1 MELKRLPIINLW
13 DRILVPIQGDV
24 TDDLAEQL
32 NTEVLRAI
40 HESGAKGLV
49 IDLTAVW
56 IMDSHLCAV
65 LSNLASAA
73 RLMGTPTILS
83 GLSPEIAM
91 TLQSHG
97 GRARGREDGADAR
110 AGAHDARARGAPGR
124 GRATTTTTTRTTT
137 TCSTTTTRKTRT
149 TTGGRRTTAAT
160 PADRL
165 RTGGPLGPRRAS
177 IGGRAGRAG
186 SGAAEAARARARVY
200 VYVYDDIDTP
210 NAPS

>member
-91 TLQSHG
+91 TLQAMG
-97 GRARGREDGADAR
+97 VELEAVRTALTLEQALTMLGLEVRRAEALDEDDDEDDDDLFDDDDDDEDGWEGDDRGDAR
-110 AGAHDARARGAPGR
+110 RAASLARPSRSAGAE
-124 GRATTTTTTRTTT
+124 
-137 TCSTTTTRKTRT
+137 
-149 TTGGRRTTAAT
+149 RRQGSKS
-160 PADRL
+160 RL
-165 RTGGPLGPRRAS
+165 RRS
-177 IGGRAGRAG
+177 
-186 SGAAEAARARARVY
+186 
-200 VYVYDDIDTP
+200 
-210 NAPS
+210 

>member
-91 TLQSHG
+91 TLQAMGVELESVRTALTLEQALTMLG
-97 GRARGREDGADAR
+97 LEVREALDEDDDEDDDDLFDDDEDDDGWEEDTRGDAR
-110 AGAHDARARGAPGR
+110 RAAPPARPPRRTAGAE
-124 GRATTTTTTRTTT
+124 
-137 TCSTTTTRKTRT
+137 
-149 TTGGRRTTAAT
+149 RRQRSKS
-160 PADRL
+160 RL
-165 RTGGPLGPRRAS
+165 RRS
-177 IGGRAGRAG
+177 
-186 SGAAEAARARARVY
+186 
-200 VYVYDDIDTP
+200 
-210 NAPS
+210 

>member
-91 TLQSHG
+91 TLQAMG
-97 GRARGREDGADAR
+97 VELEAVKTALTLEQALTMLGLEVRRAEARDEDDDEDDDDLFDDEDEDDDGWEADDRGDAR
-110 AGAHDARARGAPGR
+110 RSPTNGR
-124 GRATTTTTTRTTT
+124 SPRPTT
-137 TCSTTTTRKTRT
+137 SLD
-149 TTGGRRTTAAT
+149 RRQSGKS
-160 PADRL
+160 RL
-165 RTGGPLGPRRAS
+165 RRR
-177 IGGRAGRAG
+177 
-186 SGAAEAARARARVY
+186 
-200 VYVYDDIDTP
+200 
-210 NAPS
+210 

>member
-91 TLQSHG
+91 TLQAMG
-97 GRARGREDGADAR
+97 VELAAVKTALTLEQALTMLGLEVRRAEARDEDDDEDDDDLFDDEDDEDDDEDGWEAD
-110 AGAHDARARGAPGR
+110 DRGE
-124 GRATTTTTTRTTT
+124 
-137 TCSTTTTRKTRT
+137 S
-149 TTGGRRTTAAT
+149 
-160 PADRL
+160 
-165 RTGGPLGPRRAS
+165 RRAS
-177 IGGRAGRAG
+177 PGARPSRATSSADRRQSAK
-186 SGAAEAARARARVY
+186 SRLRRR
-200 VYVYDDIDTP
+200 
-210 NAPS
+210 

>member
-24 TDDLAEQL
+24 NDDLAEQL

-65 LSNLASAA
+65 LSNLAAA
-73 RLMGTPTILS
+73 AALMGTPTILS

-91 TLQSHG
+91 TLQAMG
-97 GRARGREDGADAR
+97 VEFEDVRTALTLEQALTMLGLEVRRAEDDDEEDEDEDDDLFDDEDSLDDSDREDSSQGSSKSRPARKSPGADP
-110 AGAHDARARGAPGR
+110 HHSGR
-124 GRATTTTTTRTTT
+124 
-137 TCSTTTTRKTRT
+137 S
-149 TTGGRRTTAAT
+149 
-160 PADRL
+160 RL
-165 RTGGPLGPRRAS
+165 RRR
-177 IGGRAGRAG
+177 
-186 SGAAEAARARARVY
+186 
-200 VYVYDDIDTP
+200 
-210 NAPS
+210 N

>member
-1 MELKRLPIINLW
+1 MDLKRLPIINLW

-24 TDDLAEQL
+24 TDDLAEHL

-73 RLMGTPTILS
+73 ALMGTPTILS

-91 TLQSHG
+91 TLQAMGVELEAVRTALTLEQALTMLGLEVRKAESFDDEYDEDDDLFDDDDDD
-97 GRARGREDGADAR
+97 GRGAEGRLESGREPPSVDMQMRPSED
-110 AGAHDARARGAPGR
+110 
-124 GRATTTTTTRTTT
+124 
-137 TCSTTTTRKTRT
+137 
-149 TTGGRRTTAAT
+149 
-160 PADRL
+160 DRQQGSKN
-165 RTGGPLGPRRAS
+165 RPRRR
-177 IGGRAGRAG
+177 G
-186 SGAAEAARARARVY
+186 
-200 VYVYDDIDTP
+200 
-210 NAPS
+210 

>member
-91 TLQSHG
+91 TLQAMG
-97 GRARGREDGADAR
+97 VELEAVRTALTLEQALTMLGLEVRRAEARDEDDEDDDDDLFDDEDEDEDDDGWEADDR
-110 AGAHDARARGAPGR
+110 SDSR
-124 GRATTTTTTRTTT
+124 RATSSAR
-137 TCSTTTTRKTRT
+137 SPRS
-149 TTGGRRTTAAT
+149 GAS
-160 PADRL
+160 ADRRQNGKSSRL
-165 RTGGPLGPRRAS
+165 RRR
-177 IGGRAGRAG
+177 
-186 SGAAEAARARARVY
+186 
-200 VYVYDDIDTP
+200 
-210 NAPS
+210 

>member
-91 TLQSHG
+91 TLQAMGVELEAVKTALTLEQALTMLGLEVRRAEARDEDDEDDDDDLFDDEDDEDDDDGWEADDRGDSRRAPQAARSPRPAASADLRQG
-97 GRARGREDGADAR
+97 GGK
-110 AGAHDARARGAPGR
+110 
-124 GRATTTTTTRTTT
+124 
-137 TCSTTTTRKTRT
+137 S
-149 TTGGRRTTAAT
+149 
-160 PADRL
+160 RL
-165 RTGGPLGPRRAS
+165 RRR
-177 IGGRAGRAG
+177 
-186 SGAAEAARARARVY
+186 
-200 VYVYDDIDTP
+200 
-210 NAPS
+210 

>member
-91 TLQSHG
+91 TLQAMGVELAAVKTALTLEQALTMLGLEVRRAEARDEDDEDDDDDLFDDEDDEDDDDGWEADDRGDSRRAPQAARSPRPAASAERGQG
-97 GRARGREDGADAR
+97 GGK
-110 AGAHDARARGAPGR
+110 
-124 GRATTTTTTRTTT
+124 
-137 TCSTTTTRKTRT
+137 S
-149 TTGGRRTTAAT
+149 
-160 PADRL
+160 RL
-165 RTGGPLGPRRAS
+165 RRR
-177 IGGRAGRAG
+177 
-186 SGAAEAARARARVY
+186 
-200 VYVYDDIDTP
+200 
-210 NAPS
+210 

>member
-1 MELKRLPIINLW
+1 
-13 DRILVPIQGDV
+13 V

-91 TLQSHG
+91 TLQAMG
-97 GRARGREDGADAR
+97 VELEAV
-110 AGAHDARARGAPGR
+110 
-124 GRATTTTTTRTTT
+124 
-137 TCSTTTTRKTRT
+137 KTALT
-149 TTGGRRTTAAT
+149 LEQALTM
-160 PADRL
+160 
-165 RTGGPLGPRRAS
+165 LGLEVRRAEARDEDDEDDDDDLFDDEDDEDEEDDGWEADDRGDS
-177 IGGRAGRAG
+177 RRSPTNGRSPRPTVSTDRRQSAKSRL
-186 SGAAEAARARARVY
+186 SRRR
-200 VYVYDDIDTP
+200 
-210 NAPS
+210 

>member
-91 TLQSHG
+91 TLQAMG
-97 GRARGREDGADAR
+97 VELEAV
-110 AGAHDARARGAPGR
+110 
-124 GRATTTTTTRTTT
+124 
-137 TCSTTTTRKTRT
+137 KTALT
-149 TTGGRRTTAAT
+149 LEQALTM
-160 PADRL
+160 
-165 RTGGPLGPRRAS
+165 LGLEVRRAEARDEDDEDDDDDLFDDEDEDDDGWEADDRS
-177 IGGRAGRAG
+177 DSRRAPAAAR
-186 SGAAEAARARARVY
+186 SGASTDRRQNGKSRLKRR
-200 VYVYDDIDTP
+200 
-210 NAPS
+210 

>member
-91 TLQSHG
+91 TLQAMGVELEAVKTALTLEQALTMLGLEVRRAEARDEDDDDDDDLFDDEEDEDDDDGWEADDRSDSTRAPAA
-97 GRARGREDGADAR
+97 GRSPRSSA
-110 AGAHDARARGAPGR
+110 
-124 GRATTTTTTRTTT
+124 
-137 TCSTTTTRKTRT
+137 STD
-149 TTGGRRTTAAT
+149 RR
-160 PADRL
+160 DNGKSRL
-165 RTGGPLGPRRAS
+165 RRR
-177 IGGRAGRAG
+177 
-186 SGAAEAARARARVY
+186 
-200 VYVYDDIDTP
+200 
-210 NAPS
+210 

>member
-91 TLQSHG
+91 TLQAMG
-97 GRARGREDGADAR
+97 VELAAVKTALTLEQALTMLGLEVRRAEARDEDDDEDDDDLFDEDDDEDEDEDGWEAD
-110 AGAHDARARGAPGR
+110 DRGD
-124 GRATTTTTTRTTT
+124 
-137 TCSTTTTRKTRT
+137 S
-149 TTGGRRTTAAT
+149 
-160 PADRL
+160 
-165 RTGGPLGPRRAS
+165 RRAS
-177 IGGRAGRAG
+177 
-186 SGAAEAARARARVY
+186 SGARSSRATSSADRRQSAKSRLRRR
-200 VYVYDDIDTP
+200 
-210 NAPS
+210 

>member
-91 TLQSHG
+91 TLQAMG
-97 GRARGREDGADAR
+97 VELEAV
-110 AGAHDARARGAPGR
+110 
-124 GRATTTTTTRTTT
+124 
-137 TCSTTTTRKTRT
+137 KTALT
-149 TTGGRRTTAAT
+149 LEQALTM
-160 PADRL
+160 
-165 RTGGPLGPRRAS
+165 LGLEVRRAEARDEDDEDDDDDLFDDEDDEDDEDDGWEADDRGDS
-177 IGGRAGRAG
+177 RRSPTNGRSPRPTVSTDRRQSAKSRL
-186 SGAAEAARARARVY
+186 SRRR
-200 VYVYDDIDTP
+200 
-210 NAPS
+210 

>member
-91 TLQSHG
+91 TLQAMGVELEAVKTALTLEQALTMLGLEVRRAEARDEDDDDDDDDLFDDEDDDEDDDDGWEADDRSDSRRAPAA
-97 GRARGREDGADAR
+97 GRTPRSSASTDRRENGK
-110 AGAHDARARGAPGR
+110 
-124 GRATTTTTTRTTT
+124 
-137 TCSTTTTRKTRT
+137 S
-149 TTGGRRTTAAT
+149 
-160 PADRL
+160 RL
-165 RTGGPLGPRRAS
+165 RRR
-177 IGGRAGRAG
+177 
-186 SGAAEAARARARVY
+186 
-200 VYVYDDIDTP
+200 
-210 NAPS
+210 

>member
-91 TLQSHG
+91 TLQAMGVELAAVKTALTLEQALTMLGLEVRRAEARDEDDDEDDDDLFDDEDDEDEDDDGWEADDRGDS
-97 GRARGREDGADAR
+97 GRSPPGARPSRSS
-110 AGAHDARARGAPGR
+110 
-124 GRATTTTTTRTTT
+124 
-137 TCSTTTTRKTRT
+137 ST
-149 TTGGRRTTAAT
+149 
-160 PADRL
+160 ADRRQSAKSRL
-165 RTGGPLGPRRAS
+165 RRR
-177 IGGRAGRAG
+177 
-186 SGAAEAARARARVY
+186 
-200 VYVYDDIDTP
+200 
-210 NAPS
+210 